1 MIKVILS
8 RYLGEVRIK
17 QAELSRLS
25 GVNKNTLSA
34 LYNDEIKRI
43 DLEVLNKICN
53 SLNCDIT
60 DILEYTPDENTTE

>member
-8 RYLGEVRIK
+8 RYLGGVRIK

-53 SLNCDIT
+53 SLNCKLT
-60 DILEYTPDENTTE
+60 DILEYTPDKPSE

>member
-43 DLEVLNKICN
+43 DLEVLNKICY
-53 SLNCDIT
+53 SLNCKLT
-60 DILEYTPDENTTE
+60 DILEYTPDKPSE

>member
-1 MIKVILS
+1 MIIVILS

-53 SLNCDIT
+53 SLNCKLT
-60 DILEYTPDENTTE
+60 DILEYTPDKPSE

>member
-53 SLNCDIT
+53 SLNCKLT
-60 DILEYTPDENTTE
+60 DILEYTPDKPSE